1 MRQAQLQTHLHAE
14 CFCPSCSRHLVPTQ
28 CADPWAIK
36 LVCESDHHFFIMPE
50 PPLAGDSAKASS
62 LHFPELSGRSLEA
75 IAAFWLSDPAARSV
89 LNGQLALLLRAILEA
104 RRVPGEPLFS
114 FCPECAG
121 ALSEHDWQDIWAQ
134 GLRCPSGHIWGLRG
148 GRLASGTKGKN
159 VELQAEFSDAV
170 IKQLIGSWLKSNPH
184 LGPNLHDSVRRVLV
198 SSPLCPQGAH

>member
-1 MRQAQLQTHLHAE
+1 MRPAQLPAHLRAK
-14 CFCPSCSRHLVPTQ
+14 CSCPSCGRHLVPTQ
-28 CADPWAIK
+28 CADPWAID
-36 LVCESDHHFFIMPE
+36 LVCENGHHFFITPE

-62 LHFPELSGRSLEA
+62 LHFPELRGRSLEG
-75 IAAFWLSDPAARSV
+75 IAAFWLSEPAARSV

-114 FCPECAG
+114 FCPECGG
-121 ALSEHDWQDIWAQ
+121 ALSDYDWQDIWAQ

-148 GRLASGTKGKN
+148 GRLASAIAGTS

-170 IKQLIGSWLKSNPH
+170 IRQLIGSWLKSDPH

-198 SSPLCPQGAH
+198 GSPLSPKGVH